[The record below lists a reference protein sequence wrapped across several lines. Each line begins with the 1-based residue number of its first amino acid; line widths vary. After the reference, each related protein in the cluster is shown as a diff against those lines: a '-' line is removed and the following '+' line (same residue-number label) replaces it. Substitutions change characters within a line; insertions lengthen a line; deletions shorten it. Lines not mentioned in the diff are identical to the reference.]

1 MDEKEHFCMSRAR
14 ILLSCLLACP
24 LLAFA
29 QQPQTPAP
37 DAITF
42 QNGDRISGKI
52 TGTTSRG
59 LIFRS
64 LIVGEITVEWSNIRD
79 VHSENGFSWV
89 TGVPGPNAPGIV
101 GPGTP
106 APPVVAATPVPPPPP
121 AAAPAQPPQIARA
134 EPAPA
139 PAPAP
144 VAPAPASAA
153 APEKDRHLFPGV
165 RLFKGWQGVAAAG
178 ISYVAATTSV
188 SSFTPTVSLERD
200 YRKTSEAWPLRGR
213 TYINFLVNY
222 SKETQSGDVAY
233 FDPVS
238 RTVIIPGSFMKTY
251 TMHADIDEDYFLF
264 PRLFVQG
271 GAIFDHSYAQSL
283 DLLQS
288 YGGGLG
294 FVVYHT
300 DRSEFD
306 LRAGV
311 GYARQQYVG
320 FPRFDTSVIGS
331 RFYENYQHRFANGMS
346 FSEQGG
352 IRPAWTA
359 SKYLFGG
366 GQLSFNMPIYHHLN
380 LNVSSFD
387 FYSRTP
393 PPMLKKNV
401 FQIAV
406 GVGYSF

>member
-1 MDEKEHFCMSRAR
+1 MRR
-14 ILLSCLLACP
+14 ILTILPCVLALP
-24 LLAFA
+24 LCVFA
-29 QQPQTPAP
+29 QQIPASP

-42 QNGDRISGKI
+42 QNGDRISGQI
-52 TGTTSRG
+52 IGTTSTG

-64 LIVGEITVEWSNIRD
+64 TNVGQITVEWSNIRD

-89 TGVPGPNAPGIV
+89 TGIPRTNAPGAI
-101 GPGTP
+101 GPGSPPAPVTAAAPKPP
-106 APPVVAATPVPPPPP
+106 APPP
-121 AAAPAQPPQIARA
+121 ASAPAPSQPPQIARA

-139 PAPAP
+139 PAAVAPAGPAP
-144 VAPAPASAA
+144 VAVPPTPAP
-153 APEKDRHLFPGV
+153 DNDQRHLFPGF
-165 RLFKGWQGVAAAG
+165 RLFRGWQGVAAAG
-178 ISYVAATTSV
+178 ISYVSASTSV
-188 SSFTPTVSLERD
+188 SSFTPSVSIERD
-200 YRKTSEAWPLRGR
+200 YRKGSDAWPLRGR
-213 TYINFLVNY
+213 TYMNFLVNY
-222 SKETQSGDVAY
+222 AKETQSGDVAY
-233 FDPVS
+233 FDPVK
-238 RTVIIPGSFMKTY
+238 RTIIIPGSFMKTY
-251 TMHADIDEDYFLF
+251 TMHADFDEDYFLF

-294 FVVYHT
+294 YVVFHT
-300 DRSEFD
+300 DKTEVD
-306 LRAGV
+306 VRAGI
-311 GYARQQYVG
+311 GYAKQQYDG
-320 FPRFDTSVIGS
+320 FPKFDTSVIGS
-331 RFYENYQHRFANGMS
+331 RFYETFQHTFANGMS

-366 GQLSFNMPIYHHLN
+366 GQLSFNMPIYHRLN

-406 GVGYSF
+406 GVGYTF